1 MHDLKSKVWLHDT
14 VFNYH
19 FITSILK
26 LKNSVAQM
34 TEFLVFTKV
43 LLIQ

>member
-19 FITSILK
+19 FITFILK